1 MTMRIERPMSNVH
14 AIPEQG
20 KILSNGAIV
29 LEYDHDHL
37 KALCLWKN
45 GHDPYVIWSIDQVTG
60 EPYRGHYFI
69 DLEQAAEVWFG
80 RKGRR

>member
-1 MTMRIERPMSNVH
+1 MSANVF

-20 KILSNGAIV
+20 TVLSNGAIV
-29 LEYDHDHL
+29 IEYDSDHQ

-45 GHDPYVIWSIDQVTG
+45 SRDPYVIWAIDQVTG
-60 EPYRGHYFI
+60 EPYRGHYFTTL
-69 DLEQAAEVWFG
+69 DVAVEAWMG